1 MQDGGVGVGEK
12 GDFILTAVTNGVLA
26 GTRNRVYLNAPSIY
40 DYVIYA
46 LFAWGGTRERVLLCQ
61 LLHPR
66 VQELGGPHSTVQR
79 TAGHPRPLSYSRFC
93 CCTWGHV
100 LIIFNSWAYHKLLT
114 DKPTTHLLL
123 WCACWFLFFPSFL
136 SVTTPRLAFASCW
149 DSIPA
154 PCSCTVHRQPK
165 SFDQIYYIL
174 KKQFQKLN
182 LFIK

>member
-100 LIIFNSWAYHKLLT
+100 LIIFNSWAHHKLLT

-123 WCACWFLFFPSFL
+123 WCACWFLFFSFFYPWQHHGL
-136 SVTTPRLAFASCW
+136 HSHHVGIQHLAASQFT
-149 DSIPA
+149 DN
-154 PCSCTVHRQPK
+154 PK
-165 SFDQIYYIL
+165 GWH
-174 KKQFQKLN
+174 
-182 LFIK
+182 